1 MRIKKKTKKKQREMQ
16 FIHHCTDHKFSYN
29 MGLDARTLYLGVCE
43 QHRPR
48 TACASA
54 QSDQRLFIRFLESII
69 CKLAAG
75 EISIFKLVS
84 IAEET
89 GLKHSLSKPPEDRFS
104 HNEAHMIPNNLVFS
118 GKIPKKKECAS
129 GFSSFCRH
137 GRRHFFHTTQFT
149 HISLTSFLW
158 CIGKQCR
165 TRSDPAE
172 RDI

>member
-1 MRIKKKTKKKQREMQ
+1 MRCSSFTIAWIINSAIIWASTRE
-16 FIHHCTDHKFSYN
+16 
-29 MGLDARTLYLGVCE
+29 TLNSGVCE
-43 QHRPR
+43 QHMRR

-54 QSDQRLFIRFLESII
+54 QSDQRLFIRFLLSII

-104 HNEAHMIPNNLVFS
+104 QNEAHMLPNNLVFS
-118 GKIPKKKECAS
+118 EKKYPRKKITHQAFLHFADMEE
-129 GFSSFCRH
+129 GI
-137 GRRHFFHTTQFT
+137 FFHTTQFT
-149 HISLTSFLW
+149 HISLTSFLGG
-158 CIGKQCR
+158 IGKQCR